1 MMTHTMGR
9 AGLARQ
15 LEVSLSAV
23 GIGGM
28 SSRWTPVVT
37 DCVAEIRSGPTRC
50 EVCVSGS
57 LTIVGLGPARPEH
70 LTHEAVVALQAAA
83 NDPHAW
89 RVYGLAHARTLA
101 EAVVPGLRIRSLDYL
116 YGMPGV
122 DRPVAYADLAEI
134 LTRRAF
140 SDGHHVLY
148 LVAGSPLFYNDAV
161 LAIRR
166 RAAALGQP
174 IRLVHGMAF
183 LDLVLDRVYWTGH
196 SGLALWSAW
205 NVAFDGV
212 DLDTRAPT
220 LLVQL
225 GEFGASGDALNED
238 RSPEMLGRL
247 RDRLREKY
255 PDDHPVLVLYSSGPP
270 EYRSEGRR
278 IALSELADR
287 PVPVYSNLWIP
298 SIDGPALEAE
308 LAPPSLRRSTS
319 PGAEVMS

>member
-1 MMTHTMGR
+1 MHR
-9 AGLARQ
+9 RQ
-15 LEVSLSAV
+15 KLPQS
-23 GIGGM
+23 GGSQM
-28 SSRWTPVVT
+28 SHRCTATATEPHG
-37 DCVAEIRSGPTRC
+37 AIRPHSVRC

-70 LTHEAVVALQAAA
+70 LTQEAVQALQAAVA
-83 NDPHAW
+83 DPHSW
-89 RVYGLAHARTLA
+89 RVYGLAHARALA
-101 EAVVPGLRIRSLDYL
+101 EAIAPGLQIRSLDYL
-116 YGMPGV
+116 YGLTGV
-122 DRPVAYADLAEI
+122 DRPLAYADLAEM

-166 RAAALGQP
+166 RAAAQEQA
-174 IRLVHGMAF
+174 IRLIHGMAF

-212 DLDTRAPT
+212 ALDVGAPT

-225 GEFGASGDALNED
+225 GEFGSSGDALNED
-238 RSPEMLGRL
+238 RSPEMLGKL
-247 RDRLREKY
+247 RDRLRRQY
-255 PDDHPVLVLYSSGPP
+255 PADHPVLVLYSSGPP

-278 IALSELADR
+278 IELSALADQ
-287 PVPVYSNLWIP
+287 PVPVYSNLWVP
-298 SIDGPALEAE
+298 SIGGPDLEAT
-308 LAPPSLRRSTS
+308 LAAPSVRRMVDPLS
-319 PGAEVMS
+319 EVLS